1 MGGRIFNFRK
11 SILDDLL
18 ERGIFLHLEF
28 YLGFRWIFVAL
39 KKCSGK
45 ITGAKKKDQPRKNM
59 VEKKLKTCFP
69 DQIKPCSLDPV
80 CSLEHTCM
88 RLVK

>member
-1 MGGRIFNFRK
+1 M
-11 SILDDLL
+11 LL
-18 ERGIFLHLEF
+18 KNAPEKLL
-28 YLGFRWIFVAL
+28 VQ
-39 KKCSGK
+39 
-45 ITGAKKKDQPRKNM
+45 KKKDQPRKNM
-59 VEKKLKTCFP
+59 VEKKIKICFP